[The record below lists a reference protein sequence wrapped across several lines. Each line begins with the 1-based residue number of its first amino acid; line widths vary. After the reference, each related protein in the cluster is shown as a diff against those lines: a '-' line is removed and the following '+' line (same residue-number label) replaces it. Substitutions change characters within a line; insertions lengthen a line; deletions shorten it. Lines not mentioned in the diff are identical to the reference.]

1 MWQSGLI
8 DLNQVS
14 NARMARADS
23 NITLL
28 HFRIVPPDIKVGLL
42 NTYDTLLPHP
52 SFAISIIRSDGADK
66 REYPLQIA
74 INAQYF
80 LHTREL
86 RWYYH
91 RHELFAVA
99 YSGTGINVTAQKIA
113 TRSEDGV
120 GEVLYADQRN
130 GD

>member
-1 MWQSGLI
+1 MTHCSL
-8 DLNQVS
+8 
-14 NARMARADS
+14 
-23 NITLL
+23 TLVL
-28 HFRIVPPDIKVGLL
+28 PLASYETIVPSSANILFKS
-42 NTYDTLLPHP
+42 P
-52 SFAISIIRSDGADK
+52 S
-66 REYPLQIA
+66 

-99 YSGTGINVTAQKIA
+99 YSGTGINVTAQKLA
-113 TRSEDGV
+113 TRSEDGD